1 MNGTWRKWVRRGRL
15 GGFTLLVLV
24 ARVEPSLAETSD
36 RAEALIRRG
45 VESRKAGHDEQAL
58 DAFRSSYQTKPT
70 PRALAQ
76 MGMAE
81 QALGRWVEGERDL
94 KGALTSPT
102 DPWIARNLVTL
113 EKSLTT
119 VSEHLGSVQIVG
131 TPAGARVALDE
142 REVGKLPLES
152 AARAPAGE
160 VMVTVSASGFA
171 DISRKVTVVPGG
183 LVREV
188 IALHAVNSA
197 QSRLATTAPSPE
209 VKEAAVDDGDGPTL
223 GAGAPSS
230 TESASD
236 KKDAAAEPGSRLT
249 GTQYFGIA
257 AGVVGAAAAGVGT
270 LFLLRAISK
279 NKDSQAGC
287 PQNYCDDAGAQL
299 RRQAITAGDRATLAF
314 VVGGVLVASGI
325 TMFLVGRPSADSAST
340 ARIIPVVAPDRFA
353 MVGTVNF

>member
-1 MNGTWRKWVRRGRL
+1 MNGTWRKWVRWGRF
-15 GGFTLLVLV
+15 GGFTLLFLL
-24 ARVEPSLAETSD
+24 ARVEPSIAETSD

-45 VESRKAGHDEQAL
+45 VELRKAGHDDQAL

-81 QALGRWVEGERDL
+81 QALGRWVDGERDL

-113 EKSLTT
+113 KKSLAT
-119 VSEHLGSVQIVG
+119 VSGHLGSVQIVG
-131 TPAGARVALDE
+131 TPAGARVVLDE
-142 REVGKLPLES
+142 REVGKLPLEI

-171 DISRKVTVVPGG
+171 DISRKVIVVPGG

-188 IALHAVNSA
+188 IALHAVGS
-197 QSRLATTAPSPE
+197 ATTAPTPRA
-209 VKEAAVDDGDGPTL
+209 KEAAAGDDGEGPTL
-223 GAGAPSS
+223 GAGARSS
-230 TESASD
+230 TES
-236 KKDAAAEPGSRLT
+236 DAPAEPGSRLT
-249 GTQYFGIA
+249 GTQYFGIT

-270 LFLLRAISK
+270 FFLLRAMSK
-279 NKDSQAGC
+279 NNDSQPRC
-287 PQNYCDDAGAQL
+287 PQNYCDDQGAQL
-299 RRQAITAGDRATLAF
+299 RREAITAGDRATVALIVA
-314 VVGGVLVASGI
+314 GVLAAGGI
-325 TMFLVGRPSADSAST
+325 TMFLVGRPAADSAST
-340 ARIIPVVAPDRFA
+340 ARITPVVAPDRFA